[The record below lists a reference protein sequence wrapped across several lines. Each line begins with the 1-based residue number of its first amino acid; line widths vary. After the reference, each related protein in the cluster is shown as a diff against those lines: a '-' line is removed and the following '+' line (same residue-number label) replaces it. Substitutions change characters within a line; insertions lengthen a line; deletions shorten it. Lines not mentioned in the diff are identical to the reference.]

1 LPWDTAPR
9 TAKRDFHRS
18 IVLAAKDLLVHQACK
33 RDIIRALIRSI
44 WGRFKVFADPPIV
57 TSVTFAF
64 PTHMLTSLCTFGISN
79 FQTKTAR
86 MPRIPIFRLG
96 GAPEKPAPP
105 KLAASTPYVS
115 LEGLAVGVDNL
126 RHDVVLSPRVAEAA
140 RAHIARLIARHG
152 ELEGLLAAEAPAPSQ
167 GPSWMRNLAGKVVR
181 PRIDPSDWKSLLTDL
196 QVASLNRAKKESKL
210 PLDVLARLAVTKF
223 LRTEMNLQFAQVLER
238 CRLLLKSYDN
248 MRQQKAH
255 EYRERLAGFQVRKKI
270 ILRKAG
276 QDIFETLREVEKSTL
291 ARTRRSL
298 FGEETV
304 ARSYFTYPLFVN
316 RLLFSDDG
324 RDDYLCAEHYVML
337 GNWDRDPDRYG
348 RLREVVSGYLR
359 SLYGD
364 EITAETIDAWMNVP
378 DNARLLVGTGT
389 PEDSDEGLAQQE
401 RLATW
406 VRLLED
412 EHMMENVIASYYV
425 VPLLSEYAPRI
436 NPQQLKSALID
447 RAECDRVE
455 RLIQEH
461 GKLSPNSLYAAVA
474 KVAACRGAERAKV
487 AARFLGDFLH
497 YHRDLRRLEVL
508 NGALDSVN
516 LVPNERLQELSRV
529 NGTLYEFLLPDEQ
542 EAGESDRVLRHV
554 VLKADVRDS
563 TRLTRM
569 MMDKGL
575 NPASYFSL
583 NFYDPVN
590 KLLEKYGAQKV
601 FLEGDAIILAIL
613 EREGESGLVSR
624 MCVLAREI
632 IEIVRG
638 YNELMQRSG
647 MPQLELGLGITLQE
661 SAPLYL
667 MDGEHQIMISE
678 ALNESDRLSSC
689 NKHVRKIM
697 EPIAGPFHVYAF
709 QTGEVDEAA
718 NPEDVTLNFNLSG
731 IRMNEAAF
739 RKLQQE
745 ITLEP
750 LKARLPA
757 NLPSDKSEYRLFRA
771 TVPID
776 HDIFRKIVVRESRIP
791 RIDAED
797 FSVKGWTE
805 RHYYEVCTDQA
816 IYRALENKKGASGA

>member
-1 LPWDTAPR
+1 
-9 TAKRDFHRS
+9 
-18 IVLAAKDLLVHQACK
+18 
-33 RDIIRALIRSI
+33 
-44 WGRFKVFADPPIV
+44 
-57 TSVTFAF
+57 
-64 PTHMLTSLCTFGISN
+64 
-79 FQTKTAR
+79 

-105 KLAASTPYVS
+105 TLAASTPLVS
-115 LEGLAVGVDNL
+115 LEGLSVGVDNL
-126 RHDVVLSPRVAEAA
+126 RHDVVLSPRFMEVA
-140 RAHIARLIARHG
+140 RAHIARQIARQG
-152 ELEGLLAAEAPAPSQ
+152 ELEGLLSAEAPQSGQ
-167 GPSWMRNLAGKVVR
+167 GPSWMRSLAGKVAR
-181 PRIDPSDWKSLLTDL
+181 PKNDPSEWKPLLTEL
-196 QVASLNRAKKESKL
+196 QVASLNRAKKEFKL
-210 PLDVLARLAVTKF
+210 AVDVLGRLAITKF
-223 LRTEMNLQFAQVLER
+223 LRTELNLQFAQVLER
-238 CRLLLKSYDN
+238 CRVLLKSYDN

-255 EYRERLAGFQVRKKI
+255 EYRERLATFQVRKKI
-270 ILRKAG
+270 ILRKTG
-276 QDIFETLREVEKSTL
+276 QEIFETLREVEKSTL
-291 ARTRRSL
+291 ARMRRSL
-298 FGEETV
+298 FGEET
-304 ARSYFTYPLFVN
+304 SGGSFFSYPLFVN
-316 RLLFSDDG
+316 RLIFSEDG
-324 RDDYLCAEHYVML
+324 RDDFLCAEHYVML

-348 RLREVVSGYLR
+348 RMREVISGFLR
-359 SLYGD
+359 SIYG
-364 EITAETIDAWMNVP
+364 EEVIAGTIDGWMSVP
-378 DNARLLVGTGT
+378 ENARLLVGTGT
-389 PEDSDEGLAQQE
+389 PEDSEEGAAQQE
-401 RLATW
+401 RLAAW

-425 VPLLSEYAPRI
+425 VPLLSEYALRV
-436 NPQQLKSALID
+436 NPQQLKNALID
-447 RAECDRVE
+447 RTECDRVE
-455 RLIQEH
+455 RMIQEF

-487 AARFLGDFLH
+487 AARFLGDFFH

-516 LVPNERLQELSRV
+516 LVPNERLQQLSKV
-529 NGTLYEFLLPDEQ
+529 NGTLYEFLLPEEQ
-542 EAGESDRVLRHV
+542 GDTASDKVLRHV

-563 TRLTRM
+563 TRLTQTM
-569 MMDKGL
+569 MEKGL

-583 NFYDPVN
+583 NFYEPVN

-613 EREGESGLVSR
+613 EREGDSGLAVSR

-689 NKHVRKIM
+689 NKRARKVM
-697 EPIAGPFHVYAF
+697 EPQAGPFHVYAF
-709 QTGEVDEAA
+709 QAAELDEDG
-718 NPEDVTLNFNLSG
+718 NPEDVVMNFNLGG

-750 LKARLPA
+750 LKVRLPA
-757 NLPSDKSEYRLFRA
+757 HLASSDKGEHTLFSA
-771 TVPID
+771 TVPVD
-776 HDIFRKIVVRESRIP
+776 RDIFRKIVVRESRIP
-791 RIDAED
+791 RIDAAD

-805 RHYYEVCTDQA
+805 RLYYEICTDPA
-816 IYRALENKKGASGA
+816 IYAALEKRKSAQA